1 MAMQT
6 SQRTS
11 GWNVQDVLNLIAAV
25 LLFISP
31 WALRYSGDVMAA
43 RTAWIS
49 AIVIGVFSIAAL
61 SQFAEWEEWVTL
73 VLGVWLIVAPWILG
87 FAAISHAVAAFVILG
102 VIVAVLSASEL
113 WMVHHPTAMAK

>member
-6 SQRTS
+6 SQRAS

-31 WALRYSGDVMAA
+31 WALRYSGDMMAA

-73 VLGVWLIVAPWILG
+73 VLGVWLIAAP
-87 FAAISHAVAAFVILG
+87 
-102 VIVAVLSASEL
+102 
-113 WMVHHPTAMAK
+113 

>member
-1 MAMQT
+1 MQT